1 MRKPESLTALVLC
14 QRYNGM
20 EDATYFFIQSYT
32 KSIIN
37 ADVAE
42 MVLVSVAPNLMFGR
56 NEDEAVRDRS
66 NSMDWS
72 CLTIN

>member
-1 MRKPESLTALVLC
+1 MPAL
-14 QRYNGM
+14 QWD